1 MKNVKY
7 YYLNFNI
14 SRKKKKNMK
23 VKLSAMETGRKKEGK
38 KRKAKTT
45 ASGSEVFSAVGELF
59 KAPRGSL
66 SRPSETNHYR
76 RLLPGLTKQ
85 EGTCP
90 REQPSFWGEGGQ
102 AQKL

>member
-14 SRKKKKNMK
+14 SRKKKNTK

-66 SRPSETNHYR
+66 S
-76 RLLPGLTKQ
+76 
-85 EGTCP
+85 
-90 REQPSFWGEGGQ
+90 
-102 AQKL
+102 

>member
-1 MKNVKY
+1 
-7 YYLNFNI
+7 
-14 SRKKKKNMK
+14 MK

-66 SRPSETNHYR
+66 S
-76 RLLPGLTKQ
+76 
-85 EGTCP
+85 
-90 REQPSFWGEGGQ
+90 
-102 AQKL
+102 